1 VRRLPPCL
9 TRLDIAYIGTP
20 VGEGS
25 LDRLL
30 AGLPAL
36 EFVRLHFRPLMEHGR
51 WCDADLEEAGEYPPE
66 VPIAQRDDFPQAVLR
81 WVLLMQLLN
90 SMR

>member
-1 VRRLPPCL
+1 MRLLPLCL
-9 TRLDIAYIGTP
+9 TRLDIGYIGTP
-20 VGEGS
+20 VCEGS

-51 WCDADLEEAGEYPPE
+51 WRDTDLEQANALPPL

-81 WVLLMQLLN
+81 WVLPLECC
-90 SMR
+90 